1 MMEHRSYLGNL
12 LYCNKKAKKRLFRFK
27 EISTRSLYSPGGI
40 NALTELSSL
49 SFKFNSRYIPVD
61 GEDMKLII

>member
-1 MMEHRSYLGNL
+1 MWATYSIATKRL
-12 LYCNKKAKKRLFRFK
+12 KKAIPLERDFYPRG
-27 EISTRSLYSPGGI
+27 LYAPGGI

-61 GEDMKLII
+61 GEDMKLNI